1 MGRPQPMP
9 TSCVSV
15 TAKNT
20 AHQLPEP
27 CSPGEFLPDQEMPDS
42 GDHVCAAP
50 WPWARLG
57 TSPQSESEGHPES
70 GDWGAGGDVSVGA
83 VDERLRQT

>member
-27 CSPGEFLPDQEMPDS
+27 CSPGKFLPDQEMPDS

-50 WPWARLG
+50 WPWASLALLHSLKVRDTLSLGIGRLG
-57 TSPQSESEGHPES
+57 EMCLLGQLMR
-70 GDWGAGGDVSVGA
+70 D
-83 VDERLRQT
+83 